1 MAQSRVTGTVAAADA
16 TPACPPKA
24 PVLVKLGRKSRE
36 EIDDLKEQGGP
47 LMDRIEGIVK
57 RLEAEGRIDDD
68 AQIVIAMVR

>member
-1 MAQSRVTGTVAAADA
+1 MAAETHGAQ
-16 TPACPPKA
+16 PCPPKK
-24 PVLVKLGRKSRE
+24 PVLVKLGKSSRA
-36 EIDDLKEQGGP
+36 EIDELRDRGGA